1 MSYTEY
7 KEGIKLDV
15 LSQIN
20 RYKHGTTKEQK
31 IAEKIEEIANQI
43 ECFQCLDTKQSWY
56 FRHDDHRKDGQGDY
70 YKMTCA
76 VCPDK
81 SIRDN
86 WIENS
91 LTNEIYGTSDIK
103 LFSKINYSGAERFKE
118 LEKLALKRYPELLQ
132 EEPTYKKTEKN
143 IISVKKKTT
152 NLKLEIGNIINKCQQ
167 AFRAYSGDI
176 SSLISLLDN
185 IVLHISN
192 CENQNKQEHILCE
205 EIEFKKFLYVKIENK
220 STTKKKSILGLYEY
234 NKYKLDIEINI
245 FALNPDNSSA
255 YNKCRQIVNKLAM
268 NDIDDVNE
276 IFLSI
281 EKVK

>member
-20 RYKHGTTKEQK
+20 RYKNGTAKEKK
-31 IAEKIEEIANQI
+31 IAEKIEELTNQI
-43 ECFQCLDTKQSWY
+43 QCFQCLDTKQAWY
-56 FRHDDHRKDGQGDY
+56 FRQEDHRLDGHGDF

-76 VCPDK
+76 ICPDK

-91 LTNEIYGTSDIK
+91 LTNEIYGISDIK
-103 LFSKINYSGAERFKE
+103 LFSKVNYSGAERFKE
-118 LEKLALKRYPELLQ
+118 LEKLALKRYPELLG

-167 AFRAYSGDI
+167 TFRAYSGDVTA
-176 SSLISLLDN
+176 LISLLDN

-205 EIEFKKFLYVKIENK
+205 EIEFKNFMYIKISNN
-220 STTKKKSILGLYEY
+220 SITKKKSILGLYEY
-234 NKYKLDIEINI
+234 NKYKLDIEISI
-245 FALNPDNSSA
+245 FVLNPDNSSA

-281 EKVK
+281 EKEK

>member
-1 MSYTEY
+1 
-7 KEGIKLDV
+7 
-15 LSQIN
+15 
-20 RYKHGTTKEQK
+20 
-31 IAEKIEEIANQI
+31 
-43 ECFQCLDTKQSWY
+43 
-56 FRHDDHRKDGQGDY
+56 
-70 YKMTCA
+70 MTCA
-76 VCPDK
+76 ICPDK

-118 LEKLALKRYPELLQ
+118 LEKLALKRYPELSE

-167 AFRAYSGDI
+167 VFRAYSGDV
-176 SSLISLLDN
+176 SSVISLLDN

-192 CENQNKQEHILCE
+192 CENQNKQEHILCQ
-205 EIEFKKFLYVKIENK
+205 EIEFKKFMYVKIENK
-220 STTKKKSILGLYEY
+220 SITKKKSILGLYEY

-245 FALNPDNSSA
+245 FVLNPDNSHA

-268 NDIDDVNE
+268 NDIEDVNE

-281 EKVK
+281 EKEK